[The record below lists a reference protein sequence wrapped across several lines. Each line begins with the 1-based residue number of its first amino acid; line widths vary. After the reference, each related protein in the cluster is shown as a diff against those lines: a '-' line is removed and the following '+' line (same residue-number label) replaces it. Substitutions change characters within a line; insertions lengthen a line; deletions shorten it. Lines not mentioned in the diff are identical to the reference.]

1 MLKHRL
7 QNADTHSSFTLSR
20 LYRSPG
26 LNSWAGI
33 AGVPPSQLIKSS
45 AAIPSH
51 CDKGTCRKPFHQPMT
66 LSLSYRWSQKSFFQ
80 GGGAIKALRF
90 SPFYIYV
97 LRACTCKDSLCII
110 LINTLCMFSL
120 KKSFFLVQRVF
131 FKLKSVDG
139 CCF

>member
-1 MLKHRL
+1 MRI
-7 QNADTHSSFTLSR
+7 HSSFTLSC

-80 GGGAIKALRF
+80 GGVLLRHCVF
-90 SPFYIYV
+90 LHSTYTYYV
-97 LRACTCKDSLCII
+97 HVHAKDSLCII

-120 KKSFFLVQRVF
+120 KKSFFLVQRGF